1 MWVYHACRKH
11 IVCSCLQWLTDV
23 YKVKKKIPH
32 EIEEASCLY
41 STVSSALVELV
52 FAGTLV

>member
-1 MWVYHACRKH
+1 
-11 IVCSCLQWLTDV
+11 VCSCLQWLTDV
-23 YKVKKKIPH
+23 YKVKKKIPL
-32 EIEEASCLY
+32 EIEEASGSCLY